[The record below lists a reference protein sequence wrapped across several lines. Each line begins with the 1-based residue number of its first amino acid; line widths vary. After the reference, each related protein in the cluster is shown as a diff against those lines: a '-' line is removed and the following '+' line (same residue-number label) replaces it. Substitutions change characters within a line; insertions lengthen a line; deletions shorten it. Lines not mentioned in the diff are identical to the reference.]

1 MASWVQPYNVYSL
14 NFCFFLF
21 QVHCDDASDELG
33 LVDILDRDRTAAD
46 DEDDD
51 SPGDLEDSINKMYK
65 SNKTNGIVEEV
76 KVDGGGVKGE
86 PGHNLTV
93 VEQQKQ
99 PPNIGDANKSLL
111 TGQPPSSS
119 CDCLGLDDG
128 DLPGIIIFGKL
139 LKNFFVD
146 KIPDGLFYLGVLASK
161 KIADETRKFCKER
174 ARKADTTLCNFTM
187 QRLRDYFW
195 LDETRAN
202 NEDDGGDIPAG
213 IELTEKSLM
222 KRKKIEVERVTAVA
236 AAVNKSITTTTTTDI
251 EKVAKKKDGTGGST
265 ESLPP
270 LPLNKNG
277 NTSSDDDL

>member
-1 MASWVQPYNVYSL
+1 
-14 NFCFFLF
+14 
-21 QVHCDDASDELG
+21 
-33 LVDILDRDRTAAD
+33 
-46 DEDDD
+46 
-51 SPGDLEDSINKMYK
+51 
-65 SNKTNGIVEEV
+65 
-76 KVDGGGVKGE
+76 
-86 PGHNLTV
+86 
-93 VEQQKQ
+93 
-99 PPNIGDANKSLL
+99 
-111 TGQPPSSS
+111 
-119 CDCLGLDDG
+119 
-128 DLPGIIIFGKL
+128 

-195 LDETRAN
+195 LEETRAN

-270 LPLNKNG
+270 LPLNKN
-277 NTSSDDDL
+277 NNSSDDDL